1 MKLGGRGE
9 LFHNIALQCK
19 QGLGDWHVVF
29 IHAERKKKGLILE
42 HNTYVRMSCKVHIK
56 QT

>member
-1 MKLGGRGE
+1 MKLGGGE